1 MGIEFVGMFM
11 LAACVLLIRGLR
23 LKAGKAVPVTLSA
36 LLMLVQAIQLLGISF
51 EGLFKFTLPE
61 HLFISSIVVLTTMV
75 DFARRKRVE
84 FI

>member
-11 LAACVLLIRGLR
+11 LAASVLLIRGLR
-23 LKAGKAVPVTLSA
+23 LKSGKAVPVTLSA
-36 LLMLVQAIQLLGISF
+36 LLMLIQAVQLLGISM
-51 EGLFKFTLPE
+51 EGLFKFTTPE
-61 HLFISSIVVLTTMV
+61 HLFLSCIIVLTTLV